1 MNITTL
7 PVLILRNNIL
17 FPHDEIRLELDN
29 EQNKELIS
37 LACSYYDKYILIVN
51 YSDVLDKD
59 NNINKFPSI
68 GVLGNIT
75 MNLELPNNKTRIVIK
90 GLNRVFIN
98 NYDKD
103 ENTILANISPINY
116 EKIEKAED
124 IAFSRSLIKQVEYY
138 IDNDPSISNSILSNL
153 NSSLGID
160 TLTDLVS
167 PILKE
172 TYERKLEYLY
182 EINPVVRVCMI
193 LEDINEELKIVEFES
208 MIEDH
213 LTKNLDDYQKNFL
226 LQEKLKV
233 VKEELGISY
242 DKDEEYI
249 DLKEKI
255 ERLKCPSSV
264 KETLQYE
271 LKKYESTSAN
281 SPECSIIRSYI
292 ELLLNLPW
300 NKSTIDNKDLKL
312 ARKILDSSHFGLE
325 EVKSRIIEYLALR
338 IKTKNSN
345 SSVIC
350 LVGPPGVGKTTLCK
364 SIAKCMNRKYVK
376 ISVGGLN
383 DSSEI
388 MGNRRTY
395 IGAFPGKIIQGI
407 KKAGSNNPVFVIDE
421 IDKLCKDIKGDPA
434 SSLLEVLDKEQNK
447 FFVDNYVE
455 ECFDLSKVMFITT
468 ANSLSNIPI
477 ELRDRLE
484 IIEIDGY
491 TEYEKL
497 NICKSYLIKK
507 GLENNCLNKD
517 QVIFTDAAFLKIIKN
532 YTKESGIRELERM
545 IDKILRKIVTEIV
558 LNNKEKNYVIEEKDI
573 ERYLGKEKYTL
584 MNTNYKNTVG
594 IVNALSY
601 TNLGGE
607 VLKIEVN
614 IYKGTGKIITTGLLG
629 DVFKEST
636 QIALSYIKSNC
647 DILKV
652 DFDLLNNIDIH
663 LHVPEGAVRK
673 DGPSAGISITTAIIS
688 ALKNK
693 QISSYLALTGEIT
706 LRGNIL
712 PVGRI
717 KEKIMGAKLNNI
729 KKIILPKDNEKDI
742 EVLDE
747 QLKKDIKFVYV
758 SNYDE
763 VIKEIKI

>member
-517 QVIFTDAAFLKIIKN
+517 QVIFTDDAFLKIIKN

-558 LNNKEKNYVIEEKDI
+558 LNNKEKNYVIEAKDI
-573 ERYLGKEKYTL
+573 EKYLGKEKYTL
-584 MNTNYKNTVG
+584 MSTNYKNTVG
-594 IVNALSY
+594 IVNVLSY

>member
-573 ERYLGKEKYTL
+573 EKYLGKEKYTL

-647 DILKV
+647 DILKI

-673 DGPSAGISITTAIIS
+673 DGPSAGISITTAIVS

-729 KKIILPKDNEKDI
+729 KKIILPKDNEKDV

>member
-292 ELLLNLPW
+292 ELLLNIPW

-647 DILKV
+647 DILKI

-673 DGPSAGISITTAIIS
+673 DGPSAGISITTAIVS

-729 KKIILPKDNEKDI
+729 KKIILPKDNEKDV

>member
-292 ELLLNLPW
+292 ELLLNIPW

-673 DGPSAGISITTAIIS
+673 DGPSAGISITTAIVS

-729 KKIILPKDNEKDI
+729 KKIILPKDNEKDV

>member
-292 ELLLNLPW
+292 ELLLNIPW

-573 ERYLGKEKYTL
+573 EKYLGKEKYTL

-647 DILKV
+647 DILKI

-673 DGPSAGISITTAIIS
+673 DGPSAGISITTAIVS

>member
-182 EINPVVRVCMI
+182 EINPIVRVCMS

-292 ELLLNLPW
+292 ELLLNIPW

-573 ERYLGKEKYTL
+573 EKYLGKEKYTL

-647 DILKV
+647 DILKI

-673 DGPSAGISITTAIIS
+673 DGPSAGISITTAIVS

-729 KKIILPKDNEKDI
+729 KKIILPKDNEKDV

>member
-292 ELLLNLPW
+292 ELLLNIPW

-573 ERYLGKEKYTL
+573 EKYLGKEKYTL

-647 DILKV
+647 DILKI

-673 DGPSAGISITTAIIS
+673 DGPSAGISITTAIVS

-729 KKIILPKDNEKDI
+729 KKIILSKDNEKDV

>member
-292 ELLLNLPW
+292 ELLLNIPW